1 MDAILAKARIME
13 LTEELNQHNYN
24 YYVLDNPEISDYQFD
39 RMLEELSQLEKE
51 FPQFIMPASPTQRV
65 GGQVTKNFTSAAHK
79 YPMLSL
85 SNSYSS
91 AEIIEFCNRVVKL
104 VGYEPEYVCELKYDG
119 LSISLTYIDG
129 LLVRALTRGDGEE
142 GDDVTTNIKTIKS
155 IPLKLY
161 GDFPAEF
168 EIRGEV
174 FMPHSAFER
183 LNLEREESGDAPF
196 ANPRNAASGSLKMQ
210 DSAEVAKRGL
220 DCYLYN
226 LAGANLPFANHYE
239 NLVAARNWG
248 FNVPNYMARCG
259 SFTEIIDFI
268 ASWDTARYELP
279 FDIDG
284 IVIKVNSLELQEEL
298 GFTAKS
304 PRWAIAYKFKAEQVS
319 TRLNDIVYQVGRT
332 GAVTPVA
339 ELEPILLAGSTVK
352 RASLH
357 NASIIAQLDVR
368 IGDRVFVEKGGE
380 IIPKIVAV
388 DYDFRQPDFLPTVFI
403 ETCPEC
409 GTKLVRTDGEAAY
422 YCPNDDACSPQIKGK
437 LEHFISRKAMN
448 IDSLGEGKVEV
459 LFDNGLVKT
468 IADFYSLSQS
478 QLIGLEKVY
487 NSTDGKERKI
497 GFREKTVE
505 NILKGIENSKSVP
518 FPRVLYALGIRYVGE
533 TVAKKLALHYK
544 SIHSLMEASYEQL
557 ILVDE
562 IGEKIASSILK
573 YFDDTKHHELLK
585 KLEEA
590 GLQLT
595 MANHSSTLSSKRL
608 LGKSFVV
615 SGVFNN
621 YEREE
626 LKQLI
631 ESHGGKVQ
639 SSISSKT
646 DFLVAGQNMGPA
658 KLEKAQSL
666 GTKIITEDDFNALII
681 D

>member
-1 MDAILAKARIME
+1 MDAILAKQRITE
-13 LTEELNQHNYN
+13 LTKALNRHNYN

-39 RMLEELSQLEKE
+39 RLLQELNQLEKE
-51 FPQFIMPASPTQRV
+51 YPEFVLPESPTQRV
-65 GGQVTKNFTSAAHK
+65 GGQVTKNFASGLHK

-91 AEIIEFCNRVVKL
+91 AEIVEFCNRVAKS
-104 VGYEPEYVCELKYDG
+104 VGYEPAYVCELKYDG
-119 LSISLTYIDG
+119 LSISLTYVNG
-129 LLVRALTRGDGEE
+129 LLVRALTRGDGVE

-155 IPLKLY
+155 IPLTLY
-161 GDFPAEF
+161 GNFPAEF

-174 FMPHSAFER
+174 FMPHAAFER
-183 LNLEREESGDAPF
+183 LNLEREETGDIPF

-210 DSAEVAKRGL
+210 DSAEVAHRGL

-226 LAGANLPFANHYE
+226 VVGQDLPFANHYE
-239 NLVAARNWG
+239 NLVAARSWG
-248 FNVPNYMARCG
+248 FSVPQYIACCNG
-259 SFTEIIDFI
+259 LNDIIDFI
-268 ASWDTARYELP
+268 STWDTARYELP

-284 IVIKVNSLELQEEL
+284 IVIKVNSLQLQSEL

-319 TRLNDIVYQVGRT
+319 TKLNNIVYQVGRT

-339 ELEPILLAGSTVK
+339 ELEPVLLAGSTVK

-368 IGDRVFVEKGGE
+368 IGDTVFVEKGGE
-380 IIPKIVAV
+380 IIPKIVGV
-388 DYDFRQPDFLPTVFI
+388 DFEYRKPEFLPTAFI
-403 ETCPEC
+403 DKCPEC
-409 GTKLVRTDGEAAY
+409 GTGLVRAEGEAAF
-422 YCPNDDACSPQIKGK
+422 YCPNDDHCAPQLKGK

-448 IDSLGEGKVEV
+448 IDSLGEGKVE
-459 LFDNGLVKT
+459 LLYDNGLLKT
-468 IADFYSLSQS
+468 IADFYTLKQN

-487 NSTDGKERKI
+487 ATSEGKEKRI
-497 GFREKTVE
+497 SFRDKTVE
-505 NILKGIENSKSVP
+505 NILNGIEKSKNIP
-518 FPRVLYALGIRYVGE
+518 FPRVLYAIGIRYVGE

-544 SIHSLMEASYEQL
+544 SIYALMEASYEQL

-562 IGEKIASSILK
+562 IGEKIASSILA
-573 YFDDTKHHELLK
+573 YFADSRHRELIEQ
-585 KLEEA
+585 LENA

-595 MANHSSTLSSKRL
+595 MANHNETLSSKRL

-615 SGVFNN
+615 SGVFLN

-631 ESHGGKVQ
+631 ESHGGKIQ
-639 SSISSKT
+639 SSVSSKT
-646 DFLVAGQNMGPA
+646 DFIVAGQNMGPA

-666 GTKIITEDDFNALII
+666 GIKILTEDQFTAMLI